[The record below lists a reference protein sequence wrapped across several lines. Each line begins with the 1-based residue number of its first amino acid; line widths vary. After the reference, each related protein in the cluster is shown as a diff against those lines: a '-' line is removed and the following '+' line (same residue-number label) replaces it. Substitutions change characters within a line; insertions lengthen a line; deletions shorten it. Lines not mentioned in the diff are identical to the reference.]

1 VEIESEKERSF
12 DITENKYEIDASIIA
27 DCKVASICL
36 LIFGCVETIGFFLIV
51 SMFFIYPFLSVVIIL
66 AFLVVQNLDYLKNW
80 RRSFG
85 LPLLVFVGVVLQL
98 GPVLCFFFPSL
109 ERLYDLPFTVIRKI
123 FVAW

>member
-1 VEIESEKERSF
+1 MILLNNTRS
-12 DITENKYEIDASIIA
+12 Y
-27 DCKVASICL
+27 L
-36 LIFGCVETIGFFLIV
+36 FFIHP
-51 SMFFIYPFLSVVIIL
+51 FFIYPFLSVVIVL
-66 AFLVVQNLDYLKNW
+66 AFLVVQNLDYLKNR

-85 LPLLVFVGVVLQL
+85 LPSLVFVGVVLQL